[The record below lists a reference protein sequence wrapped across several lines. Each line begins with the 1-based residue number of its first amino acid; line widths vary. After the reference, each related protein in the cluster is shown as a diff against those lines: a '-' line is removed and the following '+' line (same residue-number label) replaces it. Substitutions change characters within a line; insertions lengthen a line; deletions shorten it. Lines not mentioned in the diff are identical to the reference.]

1 LKPDRSSK
9 TPTRT
14 ELTDPDEPEYLAQDG
29 DIDDDA
35 VDDDLARRDNERAG
49 AALNAYLKS
58 QEAVLFRSDSV
69 FRVRVRSS
77 APIEAREVPF
87 CLVPPDATLMKAN
100 RWKKTPVDKRLAL
113 VQARINPE
121 SIAAMRERV
130 SAFLAQTRALGRELD
145 VDPELFWPALDTD
158 GLEEQSRYATILA
171 RMQATHAQQVER
183 RHAQRVK
190 EAVRLEDYPESFP
203 AVKLPRR
210 FVALLGPTNS
220 GKTHR
225 AVDALK
231 QARSGVYLAPL
242 RLLANEN
249 YERLADA
256 GIAVSLI
263 TGEERKL
270 HPQATHFASTV
281 EMLDPHRTV
290 DIAVVDEVQMLED
303 AERGSAWTAAVCGV
317 SAQTVYLLGS
327 PTAESA
333 LRALAARLGVPLEVE
348 HLERKAPL
356 EVDPKPAMG
365 LNTLKPGDALI
376 AFSRRDVLFLAQQ
389 LARMGRSVA
398 TIYGALSPEAR
409 RAQARRFESGEATIV
424 VATDAIGMGLNL
436 PISRVVFSSVTKFD
450 GYEEDFLPRALLH
463 QIAGRAGRFGI
474 HEAGRVAGLDEFAH
488 RHIQRELRKQP
499 EPLHDTRFQVSP
511 SLDHLHALQA
521 ATDEQSLEKLLQRFV
536 QNLDV
541 RDDFFVPANLEDSLA
556 RAPLLDR
563 TGLSLQDRVML
574 SLVPI
579 NSNVIVL
586 DAAWRGWVGAM
597 ARGEVCRFRRDY
609 AAERMDLQEAEDVC
623 RVCAAYSWLS
633 YRRPD
638 VFPDGEAARQLA
650 VRLSGL
656 IDEMLARRHGGN
668 EGRGAGRERTPR
680 REDRRPRNNRTRRS
694 WR

>member
-1 LKPDRSSK
+1 MKPTLHDSQRAAEAF
-9 TPTRT
+9 
-14 ELTDPDEPEYLAQDG
+14 ELDAPAGDVPSGDAPSGDAPPGDP
-29 DIDDDA
+29 
-35 VDDDLARRDNERAG
+35 ERAHD
-49 AALNAYLKS
+49 ALYAYLKAHD
-58 QEAVLFRSDSV
+58 AVLFRTDSV
-69 FRVRVRSS
+69 FCVRVRGV
-77 APIEAREVPF
+77 ARLDAREVPF
-87 CLVPPDATLMKAN
+87 CLVPPDGTLMKAN
-100 RWKKTPVDKRLAL
+100 RWKKTPADKRLAL
-113 VQARINPE
+113 VQARIHAQ
-121 SIAAMRERV
+121 SIEAMRERV
-130 SAFLAQTRALGRELD
+130 CAFLAHTRELGAALGI
-145 VDPELFWPALDTD
+145 DPESYWPALDTD
-158 GLEEQSRYATILA
+158 GLEEQGRFETIEG
-171 RMQATHAQQVER
+171 RMRAAHAQQMER
-183 RHAQRVK
+183 RNAQRVK

-203 AVKLPRR
+203 AAKLPRR

-270 HPQATHFASTV
+270 HAQATHFASTV
-281 EMLDPHRTV
+281 EMLDPHRPV
-290 DIAVVDEVQMLED
+290 DVAVIDEVQMLED
-303 AERGSAWTAAVCGV
+303 GERGSAWTAAVCGV
-317 SAQTVYLLGS
+317 PAQTVYLLGS
-327 PTAESA
+327 PTAEPA
-333 LRALAARLGVPLEVE
+333 LRALAARLGVPLEIE

-356 EVDPKPAMG
+356 EVDPKPTMG
-365 LNTLKPGDALI
+365 LNALQRGDALI

-389 LARMGRSVA
+389 LSRMGRSVA

-409 RAQARRFESGEATIV
+409 RAQARRFESGEASIV

-436 PISRVVFSSVTKFD
+436 PIARVVFSSVSKFD
-450 GYEEDFLPRALLH
+450 GYEEDYLPRALLH

-488 RHIQRELRKQP
+488 RHIQREMRKRP
-499 EPLHDTRFQVSP
+499 DPLHASRFQVSP
-511 SLDHLHALQA
+511 SLDHLHALEE
-521 ATDEQSLEKLLQRFV
+521 ATGEHSLEKLLQRFV
-536 QNLDV
+536 RNLDL

-563 TGLSLQDRVML
+563 TGLSLHDRVML

-586 DAAWRGWVGAM
+586 DAAWRGWVSSM

-609 AAERMDLQEAEDVC
+609 SVERMELQEAEDAC
-623 RVCAAYSWLS
+623 RVAAAYSWLS

-638 VFPDGEAARQLA
+638 VFPDGEQARELM
-650 VRLSGL
+650 VRLSL
-656 IDEMLARRHGGN
+656 AIDVMLARRHGG
-668 EGRGAGRERTPR
+668 ESGRSSRREPRGRGRENRMR
-680 REDRRPRNNRTRRS
+680 DDRRRKS